1 MTYRILLNETRKE
14 AWLDVNEE
22 MDEEEDYRIIHITRQ
37 LKRILKEV
45 PHWSFNDN
53 IMLYTTDT
61 IWYSTLDGYNELN
74 FITYNKEAHLL

>member
-22 MDEEEDYRIIHITRQ
+22 MDQEEDYGIIHITRQ

-53 IMLYTTDT
+53 IMLYATDT
-61 IWYSTLDGYNELN
+61 ICYFTLDKYKQLN